1 METMSI
7 FKRLEIYMLNKENTI
22 SSSNLIENKIGNNNL
37 VQPKKEVLKSSIKS
51 SNIERKIRS
60 NDMVY
65 VVDELFW
72 VCYKLIYGY
81 EKFQLLGNKNI
92 SVEKNEKF
100 NFIEPLRKIKNVL
113 KTHKLRI
120 LEIEDIL
127 VNSNKIDIKTFFS
140 LAALYKMNI
149 LMVFCKKNIY
159 FEIKTNDTD
168 LFHIVKMSDN
178 NKIEVDENCNGEIYR
193 SSCIKFENFDIK
205 LKVISAYTLLELN
218 FMAKQFNIHMD
229 DSGKK
234 TTKAVLYEKI
244 NTYLLCN

>member
-1 METMSI
+1 MSI
-7 FKRLEIYMLNKENTI
+7 LQRLEIYMLNKENTI

-37 VQPKKEVLKSSIKS
+37 VQSKKEALKSSINS
-51 SNIERKIRS
+51 SNKERKIKS

-65 VVDELFW
+65 AVDELFW

-92 SVEKNEKF
+92 SVEKNEKI

-140 LAALYKMNI
+140 LATLYKMNI

-168 LFHIVKMSDN
+168 LYHIVKMSDN
-178 NKIEVDENCNGEIYR
+178 NNKIDVDENCDGEIYR
-193 SSCIKFENFDIK
+193 SSCIKFDNFDIK
-205 LKVISAYTLLELN
+205 LKVVSAYTLLELN

-229 DSGKK
+229 DGVKK
-234 TTKAVLYEKI
+234 ATKAVLYEKI